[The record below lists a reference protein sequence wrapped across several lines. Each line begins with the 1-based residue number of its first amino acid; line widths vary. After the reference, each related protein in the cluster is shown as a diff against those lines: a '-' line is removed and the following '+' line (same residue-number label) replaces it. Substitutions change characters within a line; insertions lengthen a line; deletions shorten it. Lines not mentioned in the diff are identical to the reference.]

1 MDWASWADEIGTSLV
16 TEFEKGPSQVTSK
29 RICAAAVV
37 VALLGFAAPSRVC
50 ANPVEWFQFGPLDA
64 VDVVSISY
72 GSFHNLEVYA
82 GQYGGILAATQAG
95 LSSPSAQTIYTFC
108 VDLND
113 EVNLSQQY
121 EVALTST
128 NTGLANGPRIAY
140 LYETFGEGLIA
151 GSNVNGSGLGAA
163 DYAAALQLAIWD
175 ELANNGSAPT
185 VTSPL
190 QYSGLNAGVA
200 TQIQTFL
207 TEAATHTATANWLNP
222 DITQPP
228 NISRGQGFIAPP
240 GQDFHFE
247 FQTPE
252 PSTLTLAATGLCVLF
267 AVRRRRQLR
276 AA

>member
-1 MDWASWADEIGTSLV
+1 
-16 TEFEKGPSQVTSK
+16 
-29 RICAAAVV
+29 
-37 VALLGFAAPSRVC
+37 
-50 ANPVEWFQFGPLDA
+50 VEWFQFGPLNA

-82 GQYGGILAATQAG
+82 GQYGGTLATTQAG
-95 LSSPSAQTIYTFC
+95 LSAPSAQTIHTFC

-113 EVNLSQQY
+113 EVNLGQQY
-121 EVALTST
+121 QVALTST
-128 NTGLANGPRIAY
+128 NSGLVNGPRIAY
-140 LYETFGEGLIA
+140 LYETYGESLIA

-185 VTSPL
+185 VGSAL

-200 TQIQTFL
+200 AQIQTFL
-207 TEAATHTATANWLNP
+207 TEAATHTANAQWLNS

-228 NISRGQGFIAPP
+228 DIARGQGFIAPP
-240 GQDFHFE
+240 GQDFHFD

-267 AVRRRRQLR
+267 GVRCRRHFRT
-276 AA
+276 A